1 MIFYLAL
8 DDVGFRQLRP
18 TQAEAKAI
26 SKNFQQ
32 IDIPTDKAGLQAAVQ
47 ELLTEADQLRQPGL
61 PMEAPVVA
69 ERAPEP
75 VSSVARCDARCSGCH
90 RQLTTTVNGAIT
102 LAIGDD
108 MTALGDWIQDAPD
121 WVIPRIHEALRERE
135 KANASRQAEDE
146 MS

>member
-32 IDIPTDKAGLQAAVQ
+32 IDIPTDKAGLQQAVQ

-61 PMEAPVVA
+61 PLEAPNIA
-69 ERAPEP
+69 PAASQALPEP
-75 VSSVARCDARCSGCH
+75 VSLGAKCDSRCSGCH
-90 RQLTTTVNGAIT
+90 RQLVASVDGAIT
-102 LAIGDD
+102 HAFGED
-108 MTALGDWIQDAPD
+108 MSFLGDWIQDAPD

-135 KANASRQAEDE
+135 ARHST
-146 MS
+146 